1 MAKKISK
8 KKLINALIVL
18 AAVAAVAAVLAAA
31 SRMRAAM
38 AQPQTE
44 VETELIQ
51 GAAARAGITRTLSAG
66 AVISDAGSTDVSLAG
81 DIALEK
87 WAVKDGDFVTEGQLL
102 ATVDKTTV
110 LAAAEELNTLMRSLD
125 SAIESA
131 RYDTLSTA
139 LRAAR
144 DGRVKA
150 VYAAAGDSVAEIV
163 AEHGALMSLS
173 LDGRMAVDLES
184 PGLTLGAG
192 VSVNTESAGTLA
204 GVVLS
209 VTEGVATV
217 TVSDEAALPG
227 EHVTVCIGDET
238 IGEGELY
245 IHNELKVTGFAGT
258 VAAVNAAVNT
268 PVSAGNNLITLA
280 NTEYS
285 GNYETLLIKRHEL
298 EEDMQRLIAAYERGG
313 VYAEVSGRVSNIDES
328 LAADDE
334 DETALSVSGLI
345 AAAPVGTKSDEE
357 QPKDNTD
364 EQPDE
369 SKKDDGEASKPGYRQ
384 IIGRVSELKT
394 DDAGAVTLILTLG
407 GEPAGKHEVTQT
419 ELEGKTG
426 EVKPEE
432 IKQGDILALYY
443 ENDVL
448 VSATVYQSS
457 TGGAGAT
464 PGEGDGS
471 AMPSGGGNAAGGAGG
486 MASMGGGMS
495 GGTADASAQ
504 SADAEDYSAEK
515 TTLCTLTPY
524 DETELELTVDELD
537 IGMLYVGMELS
548 VTLDALPGRSF
559 TAVITE
565 INPVGENNG
574 GSTKYTVTA
583 TMVREEDMLAGMNA
597 AVYAVL
603 EERDGV
609 LTVPTAALN
618 EDAEGVFVYTSYDK
632 KEDTLGG
639 AVYVTTGLSDGERTE
654 ILSGLDEGAAYY
666 YRYADSIKYGFK

>member
-8 KKLINALIVL
+8 KKLINALII
-18 AAVAAVAAVLAAA
+18 VAAVAALAAGLA
-31 SRMRAAM
+31 AVSRMRAAM
-38 AQPQTE
+38 ALPETE
-44 VETELIQ
+44 VETRLVQ
-51 GAAARAGITRTLSAG
+51 GAAERADIARTLSAG
-66 AVISDAGSTDVSLAG
+66 AVISDAGASEVSLAG

-87 WAVKDGDFVTEGQLL
+87 WAVKNGDFVTEGQLL
-102 ATVDKTTV
+102 ATVDKTSV
-110 LAAAEELNTLMRSLD
+110 LAAAEELNTLMRKLD

-150 VYAAAGDSVAEIV
+150 VYAAAGDSVSEVV

-173 LDGRMAVDLES
+173 LDGRMAVDIAS
-184 PGLTLGAG
+184 PKLTLGAG
-192 VSVNTESAGTLA
+192 VSVVTESAGTLA

-227 EHVTVCIGDET
+227 ESVAVCVGDEK

-245 IHNELKVTGFAGT
+245 IHNELKLTGFAGT
-258 VAAVNAAVNT
+258 VAAVNAAVNA

-285 GNYETLLIKRHEL
+285 GNYETLLTKRHEL
-298 EEDMQRLIAAYERGG
+298 EQDMQRLIAAYERGG

-328 LAADDE
+328 LADTDD
-334 DETALSVSGLI
+334 ALSAGSLT
-345 AAAPVGTKSDEE
+345 AAAPVGTKSDEGE
-357 QPKDNTD
+357 GGNVPAAGGDDPTA
-364 EQPDE
+364 PDE
-369 SKKDDGEASKPGYRQ
+369 DGKGETTVTELIGRVNELKKDDAGVTTLVLTLSGEA
-384 IIGRVSELKT
+384 
-394 DDAGAVTLILTLG
+394 
-407 GEPAGKHEVTQT
+407 AGKHEVTLA

-426 EVKPEE
+426 AVKPDE
-432 IKQGDILALYY
+432 IKPGDILSLRY
-443 ENDVL
+443 ENGVL
-448 VSATVYQSS
+448 VSATVYQSDS
-457 TGGAGAT
+457 GGEAAA
-464 PGEGDGS
+464 PGQDSGS
-471 AMPSGGGNAAGGAGG
+471 AMPSGGGSAAGGTGG
-486 MASMGGGMS
+486 MAAAGGGM
-495 GGTADASAQ
+495 GGTATASAQ
-504 SADAEDYSAEK
+504 GADAEDYSVEK

-524 DETELELTVDELD
+524 NETKLELSVDELD
-537 IGMLYVGMELS
+537 VRLLHVGMELS

-559 TAVITE
+559 AATITE

-583 TMVREEDMLAGMNA
+583 TMAREEDMLAGMNA

-603 EERDGV
+603 EERAGA

-639 AVYVTTGLSDGERTE
+639 AKYVTTGLSDGERTE

>member
-8 KKLINALIVL
+8 KKLINALII
-18 AAVAAVAAVLAAA
+18 VAAVAALAAGLA
-31 SRMRAAM
+31 AVSRMRAAM
-38 AQPQTE
+38 ALPEAE
-44 VETELIQ
+44 VETRLVQ
-51 GAAARAGITRTLSAG
+51 GAAERADIARTLSAG
-66 AVISDAGSTDVSLAG
+66 AVISDAGASEVSLAG

-87 WAVKDGDFVTEGQLL
+87 WAVKNGDFVTEGQLL
-102 ATVDKTTV
+102 ATVDKTSV
-110 LAAAEELNTLMRSLD
+110 LAAAEELNILMRKLD

-150 VYAAAGDSVAEIV
+150 VYAAAGDSVSEVV

-173 LDGRMAVDLES
+173 LDGRMAVDIAS

-192 VSVNTESAGTLA
+192 VSVITESAGTLA

-227 EHVTVCIGDET
+227 ERVTVCIGDEK

-245 IHNELKVTGFAGT
+245 IHNELKLTGFAGT
-258 VAAVNAAVNT
+258 VAAVNAAVNA

-285 GNYETLLIKRHEL
+285 GNYETLLTKRHEL
-298 EEDMQRLIAAYERGG
+298 EQEMQRLIAAYERGG
-313 VYAEVSGRVSNIDES
+313 VYAEVSGRIGNIDEN
-328 LAADDE
+328 LADTDS
-334 DETALSVSGLI
+334 ALSAGSLT
-345 AAAPVGTKSDEE
+345 AAVPVGTKIDEGE
-357 QPKDNTD
+357 GDDSPAAGGDDPTA
-364 EQPDE
+364 PDE
-369 SKKDDGEASKPGYRQ
+369 DGKTETTVTEL
-384 IIGRVSELKT
+384 IGRVSELKK
-394 DDAGAVTLILTLG
+394 DDAGLTTLVLTLSGEAAARHEVTLI
-407 GEPAGKHEVTQT
+407 

-426 EVKPEE
+426 TVKPDE
-432 IKQGDILALYY
+432 IKPGDILSLRY
-443 ENDVL
+443 ENGVL
-448 VSATVYQSS
+448 VSATVYQSDS
-457 TGGAGAT
+457 GGEAAA
-464 PGEGDGS
+464 PGQSSGS
-471 AMPSGGGNAAGGAGG
+471 AMPSGGGSAAGGTGG
-486 MASMGGGMS
+486 M
-495 GGTADASAQ
+495 GGTATASAQ
-504 SADAEDYSAEK
+504 GADAEDYSVEK
-515 TTLCTLTPY
+515 TVLCTLTPY
-524 DETELELTVDELD
+524 NETELELRVDERD
-537 IGMLYVGMELS
+537 IRLLHVGMELS

-559 TAVITE
+559 AATITE

-583 TMVREEDMLAGMNA
+583 TMAREEDMLAGMNA

-603 EERDGV
+603 EERAGV
-609 LTVPTAALN
+609 ITVPTAALN
-618 EDAEGVFVYTSYDK
+618 EDAEGVFVYTEYDK

-639 AVYVTTGLSDGERTE
+639 AKYVTTGLSDGERTE
-654 ILSGLDEGAAYY
+654 ILSGLDDGAAYY

>member
-1 MAKKISK
+1 MAKKKTK
-8 KKLINALIVL
+8 KKLINALIIL
-18 AAVAAVAAVLAAA
+18 AAVAAVAAGLAAA

-38 AQPQTE
+38 ALPETE
-44 VETELIQ
+44 VETRLIQ
-51 GAAARAGITRTLSAG
+51 GAAERADISRTLSAG
-66 AVISDAGSTDVSLAG
+66 AVISDAGSTEVSLAG

-87 WAVKDGDFVTEGQLL
+87 WAVRDGDFVAEGQLL
-102 ATVDKTTV
+102 ATVDKTSV
-110 LAAAEELNTLMRSLD
+110 LAAAEELNTLMRKLD

-150 VYAAAGDSVAEIV
+150 VYAAAGDSVSEIV

-173 LDGRMAVDLES
+173 LDGRMAVDLAS
-184 PGLTLGAG
+184 PKLTLGAG

-227 EHVTVCIGDET
+227 ERVTVCIGDEK

-280 NTEYS
+280 STEYS
-285 GNYETLLIKRHEL
+285 GNYETLLDKRREL
-298 EEDMQRLIAAYERGG
+298 EQDMLRLIAAYERGG
-313 VYAEVSGRVSNIDES
+313 VYAEVSGRVSSIDES
-328 LAADDE
+328 LAADDS
-334 DETALSVSGLI
+334 DLSVSGLI
-345 AAAPVGTKSDEE
+345 AAAPVGAKIGEGEGGNDPAEGGDSPTA
-357 QPKDNTD
+357 
-364 EQPDE
+364 PDE
-369 SKKDDGEASKPGYRQ
+369 DDAGDDAGETKVTEL
-384 IIGRVSELKT
+384 IGRVSELKKDET
-394 DDAGAVTLILTLG
+394 GVTTLVLTLS
-407 GEPAGKHEVTQT
+407 GETAGKHEVTLL

-426 EVKPEE
+426 AVKPDE
-432 IKQGDILALYY
+432 IKKGDILALRY
-443 ENDVL
+443 ENGVL
-448 VSATVYQSS
+448 VSATVYQSDS
-457 TGGAGAT
+457 GGEAAAPGQGG
-464 PGEGDGS
+464 GEG
-471 AMPSGGGNAAGGAGG
+471 AMPSGGGMAAGGTGG
-486 MASMGGGMS
+486 MGGMS
-495 GGTADASAQ
+495 GGTASASAQ
-504 SADAEDYSAEK
+504 SADAEDYSVEK
-515 TTLCTLTPY
+515 TALCTLTPY
-524 DETELELTVDELD
+524 DETELQLSVDELD
-537 IGMLYVGMELS
+537 IRLLHVGMELS
-548 VTLDALPGRSF
+548 VTLDALLGRSF
-559 TAVITE
+559 AATITQ
-565 INPVGENNG
+565 IDPVGENNG

-583 TMVREEDMLAGMNA
+583 TMAREEDMLAGMNA

-603 EERDGV
+603 EERAGA

-632 KEDTLGG
+632 KEDSLGG